1 MSDKLLAVSNDDSD
15 DDDDDDD
22 DRDDD
27 SFDDYDYMLI
37 ISELAGGDGR
47 RSQRLQV
54 R

>member
-1 MSDKLLAVSNDDSD
+1 MSDKLLAVSNVDS
-15 DDDDDDD
+15 DDDDDD